1 MTWITE
7 GIYRS
12 REKDY
17 QNPFRSIT
25 YDSKAEMEAVVGRL
39 EDNSFIQQTVADLKL
54 YKKQVKALVKDW
66 EL

>member
-1 MTWITE
+1 
-7 GIYRS
+7 
-12 REKDY
+12 
-17 QNPFRSIT
+17 
-25 YDSKAEMEAVVGRL
+25 MEAVVGRL